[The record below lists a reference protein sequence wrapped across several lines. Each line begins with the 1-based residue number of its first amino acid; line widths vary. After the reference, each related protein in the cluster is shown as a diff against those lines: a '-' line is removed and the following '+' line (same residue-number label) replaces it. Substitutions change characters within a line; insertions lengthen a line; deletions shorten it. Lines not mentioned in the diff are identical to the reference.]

1 MKEKPPPGA
10 GAGRPTEN
18 TAGTRGFI
26 APAVVVMCLPL
37 EKGHLHV
44 SVQKTRAGDL
54 SNAGAN
60 HEVAQSVVGVHTTP
74 HCMLGFLLGLRAAS
88 SAIFSYF

>member
-10 GAGRPTEN
+10 GSVRRAEN

-60 HEVAQSVVGVHTTP
+60 REVTQSVALHAGVSP
-74 HCMLGFLLGLRAAS
+74 GFEGSEQRHFFSFLRR
-88 SAIFSYF
+88 F